1 MTRSASPDVHPAPA
15 VAAGD
20 GAALMFET
28 VGTFEGG
35 SAPLRV
41 RPDAW
46 TLLRV
51 LDGVVRLTVGN
62 VERVMHAGEEAIV
75 SAGQPHR
82 IAAAS
87 GEARYVMG
95 FRSAPLR

>member
-1 MTRSASPDVHPAPA
+1 M
-15 VAAGD
+15 
-20 GAALMFET
+20 
-28 VGTFEGG
+28 
-35 SAPLRV
+35 
-41 RPDAW
+41 
-46 TLLRV
+46 
-51 LDGVVRLTVGN
+51 RLTVGN